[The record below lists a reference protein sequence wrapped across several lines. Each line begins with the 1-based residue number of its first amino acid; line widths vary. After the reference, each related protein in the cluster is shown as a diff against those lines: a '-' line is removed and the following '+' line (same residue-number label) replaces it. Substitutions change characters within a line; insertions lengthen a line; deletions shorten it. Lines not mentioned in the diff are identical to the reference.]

1 MPYHY
6 SLFHCDDRSG
16 NPKLINL
23 DCITHISLESGEGT
37 ISYFCYTTS
46 YEAIEL
52 CPVDGERLIDAWNL
66 FLQAKHATHHVIPHV
81 GQYGP
86 EYPRDS
92 IRDGLRIEK
101 LLLEAIAEFQQ
112 SDKGEGKNQ

>member
-1 MPYHY
+1 MQITMTYHY
-6 SLFHCDDRSG
+6 SLFRCEDRSG

-66 FLQAKHATHHVIPHV
+66 FLQVKSATHYVVPQV
-81 GQYGP
+81 GIRGIYP
-86 EYPRDS
+86 EGVKC
-92 IRDGLRIEK
+92 GLRHEQ

-112 SDKGEGKNQ
+112 SDKGE

>member
-1 MPYHY
+1 MTYHY

-16 NPKLINL
+16 NTKLINL

-66 FLQAKHATHHVIPHV
+66 FLKVKHSNHFFVPQVENYGANPQAIK
-81 GQYGP
+81 
-86 EYPRDS
+86 S
-92 IRDGLRIEK
+92 GLRIEK
-101 LLLEAIAEFQQ
+101 LLLEAIAEFQEA
-112 SDKGEGKNQ
+112 DKGTGNGN